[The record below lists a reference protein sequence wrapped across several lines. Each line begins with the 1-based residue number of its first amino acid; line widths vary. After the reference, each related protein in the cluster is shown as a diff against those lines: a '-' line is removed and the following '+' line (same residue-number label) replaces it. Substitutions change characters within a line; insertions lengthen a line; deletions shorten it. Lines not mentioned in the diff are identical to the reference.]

1 MPSIAMHRR
10 LAFLCF
16 AIALAAPLSAKT
28 LVVTTTDSDQPRAG
42 SLSLKQAIQSAADG
56 DTVAF
61 NLPGTGPFYLPA
73 PVGGF
78 PRMTANNLTIDGFTQ
93 PGSQPNSNGIHAPN
107 NARLAIVIDSRNG
120 NVTPMGYNPTNP
132 KAGYGPNEFAILGV
146 YNATNVVIRGLS
158 LLAPPVDPE
167 GNNNYYGVSFARDS
181 HGDAAGG
188 QVSGCWIG
196 VDPDGHSLTPTTY
209 AITAFR
215 HRAPDG
221 SNPLNIDRLTVGV
234 SKASTHP
241 RADFNVIVPTA
252 LPAILEGAGH
262 RISGN
267 FFNILPDGLT
277 EYNVALDTTNFSNN
291 NQAQGMVQIGR
302 SGNNTV
308 IGTDGDGVHDADEGN
323 VMAGT
328 LPTGMNGYSHSLE
341 FYGNN
346 PGTNIVIAGNYI
358 GVGIDGTTRFTNGVP
373 ILNASGAAAAY
384 QVGSNLDG
392 ISDSLEGNRFAN
404 NWPFEFFSSLVTA
417 ADPASLSFFD
427 DLSPTGFIS
436 VRGNSFINNFSFPL
450 DPLKVDGASGFAVET
465 LYTSALDDVSVGVV
479 PALDP
484 GSTVTFLKGTVPKA
498 ADGWGPTSIDLYAV
512 DLDGITNGAFLESSG
527 LTNAWVQGRTYLGT
541 FQVDGTNDLNSADFS
556 FTFLVSSLAIQ
567 PGTLVTITAN
577 YLAPGDGTV
586 VGAPLA
592 LTSPFSSPVHLLI
605 PVDVLPVHLNI
616 EHVDSQA
623 KITWVGLS
631 LGYRLQSSS
640 SLKNP
645 NWQDVPNGTE
655 QPVLVDLGAEPL
667 FFRMKQ

>member
-1 MPSIAMHRR
+1 MPMHRHF
-10 LAFLCF
+10 ASLCF
-16 AIALAAPLSAKT
+16 AVALAVPLKAKT
-28 LVVTTTDSDQPRAG
+28 LVVTTTDSEHPPAG
-42 SLSLKQAIQSAADG
+42 ALSLKQAIESAADG

-61 NLPGTGPFYLPA
+61 NLPGNGPFYLAA
-73 PVGGF
+73 PEGGY
-78 PRMTANNLTIDGFTQ
+78 PRITANNLTVDGFTQ
-93 PGSQPNSNGIHAPN
+93 PGSHPNSNGIHAPN
-107 NARLAIVIDSRNG
+107 NAVLTIVIDSSNG
-120 NVTPMGYNPTNP
+120 NVTPMAYDSANP
-132 KAGYGPNEFAILGV
+132 KAGYGDNEFAILGV
-146 YNATNVVIRGLS
+146 FNATNVVIRGLS

-167 GNNNYYGVSFARDS
+167 GSNNYYGVSFARDGG
-181 HGDAAGG
+181 GDASGG

-196 VDPDGHSLTPTTY
+196 VDPDRHSLTPTTY
-209 AITAFR
+209 AVTAFR
-215 HRAPDG
+215 HRSPDG
-221 SNPLNIDRLTVGV
+221 SNPRNIDRLTVGV

-252 LPAILEGAGH
+252 LPAVLEGAGH

-267 FFNILPDGLT
+267 FLNVLPDGLT
-277 EYNVALDTTNFSNN
+277 EYNVALDTANFSNN

-392 ISDSLEGNRFAN
+392 ISDSVEGNLFAN

-427 DLSPTGFIS
+427 DLSSTGFIS
-436 VRGNSFINNFSFPL
+436 VRGNSFINNFSFPI

-479 PALDP
+479 PTLDV
-484 GSTVTFLKGTVPKA
+484 GSTTLFLKGTVPKA
-498 ADGWGPTSIDLYAV
+498 AEGWGPTSIDLYSV
-512 DLDGITNGAFLESSG
+512 DPEGITNGSFLESSG
-527 LTNAWVQGRTYLGT
+527 LTNAWVQGKTYLGT
-541 FQVDGTNDLNSADFS
+541 FEVDGTNDLNPADFS
-556 FTFLVSSLAIQ
+556 FTFLVSSLPIK
-567 PGTLVTITAN
+567 PGELVTVTAN
-577 YLAPGDGTV
+577 YPTPDDGSSAR
-586 VGAPLA
+586 APLSM
-592 LTSPFSSPVHLLI
+592 TSPFSNPVRLLI
-605 PVDVLPVHLNI
+605 PIDVLPVRLSI
-616 EHVDSQA
+616 EQVDSQA
-623 KITWVGLS
+623 KITWLGLS

-655 QPVLVDLGAEPL
+655 QPVLVDLGTEPM